1 MTTKAD
7 YTSKEWTTL
16 LQAPA
21 NAATYVITADMSVMG
36 ALKEMKAMGK
46 AVEQQSAP
54 PAAQEL
60 VSALVSD
67 LKEKSENKESVA
79 APEVKEDDEAREVM
93 LQGLQEAAGVL
104 DAKCSPEEAAGFKQ
118 WLLDLAQTVAE
129 ADKEGSH
136 FGIGGVRVTD
146 KEKKALSELR
156 STLRLQEEQ

>member
-1 MTTKAD
+1 MTTRTAF
-7 YTSKEWTTL
+7 TSEEWTL
-16 LQAPA
+16 LLLSLT
-21 NAATYVITADMSVMG
+21 NVTGYVITADMSVMG

-60 VSALVSD
+60 VSALVAD
-67 LKEKSENKESVA
+67 LKKKSDNKESVA

-93 LQGLQEAAGVL
+93 RQGLQEAAGVL

-136 FGIGGVRVTD
+136 FGFGGVQVTD
-146 KEKKALSELR
+146 KEKKALAELR
-156 STLRLQEEQ
+156 STLGLQEG